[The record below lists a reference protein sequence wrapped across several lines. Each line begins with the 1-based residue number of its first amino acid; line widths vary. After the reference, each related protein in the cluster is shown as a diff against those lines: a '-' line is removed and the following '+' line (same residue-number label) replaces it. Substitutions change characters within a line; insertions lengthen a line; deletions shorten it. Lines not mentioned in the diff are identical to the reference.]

1 MLYDRA
7 FTACTIDRSYQ
18 GSNAMKQKLIKV
30 IESSKILAL
39 KINGTCSFI
48 VLLPV
53 LLQVAN
59 PWFKCMRR
67 YLNVLLI
74 GHWLLIGE
82 RVLRILVFL
91 LAITQGRSM
100 EKSGEAKASLCRY
113 ELFFFFSLNASA
125 CKVT

>member
-7 FTACTIDRSYQ
+7 FTACTIDRSFL

-39 KINGTCSFI
+39 KLYDTCSFI

-53 LLQVAN
+53 LREVQN

-82 RVLRILVFL
+82 
-91 LAITQGRSM
+91 G
-100 EKSGEAKASLCRY
+100 Y
-113 ELFFFFSLNASA
+113 
-125 CKVT
+125 